1 MGETVDP
8 GPVSGRAI
16 LGQTLKVLREKAGKS
31 LGQLA
36 EDTGYDKSYLSRLE
50 SGERLS
56 KVTVM
61 EDLDS
66 YYGTGSLLVGH
77 WKAARL
83 DAFKDQYKEF
93 MKLEATARIM
103 WKFSPGIPGLLQ
115 TEEFA
120 RGILVGAQTTADGE
134 EAVEEQVAAR
144 LGRQYLLKQKP
155 EPEVRLIMDEVALR
169 RPASQGKTWHDQMLH
184 LEAAALWPNV
194 TLQVLPFSAGAHHPM
209 NGSLTLLWQRDG
221 SAVAYKEGNGCS
233 RLIEDPDQVLRQR
246 LSYDRLRDMALS
258 PSDSLTF
265 IRDVLEE
272 RRS

>member
-1 MGETVDP
+1 MGENADP

-103 WKFSPGIPGLLQ
+103 WKFSPGVPGLLQ
-115 TEEFA
+115 TEDFA
-120 RGILVGAQTTADGE
+120 REVLSGPQTMLEGDDWI
-134 EAVEEQVAAR
+134 EEQVAAR
-144 LGRQYLLKQKP
+144 VGRQYLLWQKP
-155 EPEVRLIMDEVALR
+155 EPSVRIIMDEYAFR
-169 RPASQGKTWHDQMLH
+169 RPAAVQKTWKEQLIRIESVAML
-184 LEAAALWPNV
+184 PNV
-194 TLQVLPFSAGAHHPM
+194 TLQVLPFAAGLHHHM
-209 NGSLTLLWQRDG
+209 HASLTLLWQKDASG
-221 SAVAYKEGNGCS
+221 VAYVEGSTRGE
-233 RLIEDPDQVLRQR
+233 LTEEPDGVLRHR

-258 PSDSLTF
+258 PSDSLAF

-272 RRS
+272 HGS

>member
-1 MGETVDP
+1 MGESVDP

-16 LGQTLKVLREKAGKS
+16 LGQTLKVLRDKAGKS

-103 WKFSPGIPGLLQ
+103 WKFSPGVPGLLQ
-115 TEEFA
+115 TEDFA
-120 RGILVGAQTTADGE
+120 REVLSGPQTMLEGTTGSRSRSRHASDGSTCC
-134 EAVEEQVAAR
+134 
-144 LGRQYLLKQKP
+144 GRSQSP
-155 EPEVRLIMDEVALR
+155 ASASSWMSTRSGALR
-169 RPASQGKTWHDQMLH
+169 PFRRPGK
-184 LEAAALWPNV
+184 
-194 TLQVLPFSAGAHHPM
+194 S
-209 NGSLTLLWQRDG
+209 S
-221 SAVAYKEGNGCS
+221 
-233 RLIEDPDQVLRQR
+233 
-246 LSYDRLRDMALS
+246 
-258 PSDSLTF
+258 
-265 IRDVLEE
+265 
-272 RRS
+272 